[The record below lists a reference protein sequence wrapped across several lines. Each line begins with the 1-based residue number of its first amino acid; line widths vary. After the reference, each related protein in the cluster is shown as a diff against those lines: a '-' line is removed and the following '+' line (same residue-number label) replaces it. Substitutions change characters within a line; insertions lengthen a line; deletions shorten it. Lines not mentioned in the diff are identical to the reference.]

1 MVSTE
6 FVDNPTASRF
16 ELRADGELLGSIVY
30 RLHGDVI
37 TLVHT
42 EVDPAHSGQ
51 GHAATLA
58 RSALDDARSRGMK
71 VVPMCPYVASYIG
84 KHPEYA
90 DLVAPQHPTDPAR
103 PDPGGHR

>member
-1 MVSTE
+1 MDIV
-6 FVDNPTASRF
+6 FVDSPDHHRY
-16 ELRADGELLGSIVY
+16 ELRAGHEVVGFLVY
-30 RLHGDVI
+30 RLGDSVI

-58 RSALDDARSRGMK
+58 RGALDDARSRGLA
-71 VVPMCPYVASYIG
+71 VVPSCPYVASYIE

-90 DLVAPQHPTDPAR
+90 DLVA
-103 PDPGGHR
+103 